1 MIIDNLQFF
10 LPEKTDFSNFQNI
23 VSFFSLTFFQPARL
37 PDPPLSHI
45 RVGRQTIHVPKCS
58 STLGIAI
65 EGGANTKQPLPR
77 IISIQPNGAAF
88 QAGGLRIGQLIREV
102 DGISLEGKHI
112 LEIREEQ
119 MWAMEKSTLL
129 GIGRVYRLAFIQMI
143 CCFTAHSRQTIDYD
157 NSVTPLTTDS

>member
-1 MIIDNLQFF
+1 MLLYRGF
-10 LPEKTDFSNFQNI
+10 ESRERHVI
-23 VSFFSLTFFQPARL
+23 VSITPRYKVEKILATPSVGESRNKCEVWGKKSKSTVIFFQPARL

-45 RVGRQTIHVPKCS
+45 RQGRQTVHVPKCS

-102 DGISLEGKHI
+102 DGISLEG
-112 LEIREEQ
+112 
-119 MWAMEKSTLL
+119 
-129 GIGRVYRLAFIQMI
+129 
-143 CCFTAHSRQTIDYD
+143 
-157 NSVTPLTTDS
+157 

>member
-1 MIIDNLQFF
+1 M
-10 LPEKTDFSNFQNI
+10 
-23 VSFFSLTFFQPARL
+23 QPARL

-45 RVGRQTIHVPKCS
+45 RAGRQTVHVPKCS

-102 DGISLEGKHI
+102 DGISLEGQCQFKPI
-112 LEIREEQ
+112 EFLLEDYIGSRRHSPIERRYRANVKVVNLG
-119 MWAMEKSTLL
+119 MKSLHLL
-129 GIGRVYRLAFIQMI
+129 
-143 CCFTAHSRQTIDYD
+143 
-157 NSVTPLTTDS
+157 

>member
-1 MIIDNLQFF
+1 M
-10 LPEKTDFSNFQNI
+10 
-23 VSFFSLTFFQPARL
+23 
-37 PDPPLSHI
+37 
-45 RVGRQTIHVPKCS
+45 PKCS

-129 GIGRVYRLAFIQMI
+129 GIGRVYRLAFIQIHNGGCHGRWCAGLVSAMSVYMQLNI
-143 CCFTAHSRQTIDYD
+143 GVRSACQSGQQAEERTI
-157 NSVTPLTTDS
+157 LFGGKK

>member
-1 MIIDNLQFF
+1 MGKISLSR
-10 LPEKTDFSNFQNI
+10 LFS
-23 VSFFSLTFFQPARL
+23 FFQPARL

-45 RVGRQTIHVPKCS
+45 RQGRQTVHVPKCS

-102 DGISLEGKHI
+102 DGISLEGQYLKEGSNGSAECVGHK
-112 LEIREEQ
+112 
-119 MWAMEKSTLL
+119 WLL
-129 GIGRVYRLAFIQMI
+129 PDLTSYSFQLKAQSKNHLCGLAF
-143 CCFTAHSRQTIDYD
+143 CCELVVAR
-157 NSVTPLTTDS
+157 

>member
-1 MIIDNLQFF
+1 M
-10 LPEKTDFSNFQNI
+10 
-23 VSFFSLTFFQPARL
+23 
-37 PDPPLSHI
+37 
-45 RVGRQTIHVPKCS
+45 PKCS

-112 LEIREEQ
+112 LEIREQ

-129 GIGRVYRLAFIQMI
+129 GQRKGIQIGVYPD
-143 CCFTAHSRQTIDYD
+143 T
-157 NSVTPLTTDS
+157 